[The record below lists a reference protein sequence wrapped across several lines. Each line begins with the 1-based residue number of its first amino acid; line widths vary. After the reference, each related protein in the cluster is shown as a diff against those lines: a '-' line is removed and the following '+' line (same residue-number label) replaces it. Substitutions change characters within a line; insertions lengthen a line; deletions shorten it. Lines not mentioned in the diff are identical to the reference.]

1 MKTNTKENW
10 IVMYKDKVV
19 IKFRM
24 QNAARNFIGQNQDSY
39 FHQLKLVKIKEEE
52 DEWRKRKH
60 KRIWLW

>member
-52 DEWRKRKH
+52 DE
-60 KRIWLW
+60 